1 MVSEASPP
9 RRGLVFDSS
18 VLSAFAE
25 AGYLD
30 MLGHYLAEDECFATD
45 VVRDEIRTGSVTRP
59 ELEAV
64 ERAEW
69 LRRGE
74 LSTDTELLAFA
85 RWATLIGSG
94 THDLGEA
101 SVFAFAEVEGT
112 ISVIDDRPAT
122 RVGRA
127 HGLDV
132 HGSLWMIGGFCRS
145 GKLTEHAAS
154 RMIDALRG
162 VGARLP
168 CTGNEFP
175 GWARRQG
182 LL

>member
-1 MVSEASPP
+1 MNEIPP
-9 RRGLVFDSS
+9 QRQNLVFDSS

-25 AGYLD
+25 AGHLD
-30 MLGHYLAEDECFATD
+30 MLGHYLTEDECYATD
-45 VVRDEIRTGSVTRP
+45 VVRDEIRVGSLTRP
-59 ELEAV
+59 ELKAV
-64 ERAEW
+64 ECAEW

-74 LSTDTELLAFA
+74 LGTDTELIAFA

-101 SVFAFAEVEGT
+101 SVFAFAEIKGA
-112 ISVIDDRPAT
+112 ISVIDDRPASN
-122 RVGRA
+122 VGRA
-127 HGLDV
+127 HGLNV
-132 HGSLWMIGGFCRS
+132 HGSLWLIAGFCRT

-175 GWARRQG
+175 RWARQQA

>member
-1 MVSEASPP
+1 MSEISPL

-30 MLGHYLAEDECFATD
+30 MLGHYLAEDDCYATD
-45 VVRDEIRTGSVTRP
+45 VVRDELRTGSLQRP
-59 ELEAV
+59 GLEAI
-64 ERAEW
+64 ECAEW

-74 LSTDTELLAFA
+74 LSTDAELLMFA

-101 SVFAFAEVEGT
+101 SVFAFAEVNGYL
-112 ISVIDDRPAT
+112 SVIDDRPAT
-122 RVGRA
+122 KVGRA

-132 HGSLWMIGGFCRS
+132 HGSLWLIGGFCRAD
-145 GKLTEHAAS
+145 KLTEHAAS
-154 RMIDALRG
+154 RMVDALRG

-168 CTGNEFP
+168 CTGNEFSH
-175 GWARRQG
+175 WARQQG

>member
-1 MVSEASPP
+1 MTETTTPGRS
-9 RRGLVFDSS
+9 LVFDSS

-25 AGYLD
+25 AEYLD
-30 MLGHYLAEDECFATD
+30 VLGSYLSAQSCYVTD
-45 VVRDEIRTGSVTRP
+45 VVRAEIHIGSLTRP
-59 ELEAV
+59 ELAAI

-69 LRRGE
+69 LGRGE
-74 LSTDTELLAFA
+74 LSTDADLLAFA

-101 SVFAFAEVEGT
+101 SVFAYAETHGA

-122 RVGRA
+122 KVART

-132 HGSLWMIGGFCRS
+132 HGSLWLIGGFCRD
-145 GKLTEHAAS
+145 GKLTEYAAS
-154 RMIDALRG
+154 RMIDGLRG

-175 GWARRQG
+175 TWARQHG
-182 LL
+182 LI

>member
-1 MVSEASPP
+1 
-9 RRGLVFDSS
+9 

-25 AGYLD
+25 AEYLD
-30 MLGHYLAEDECFATD
+30 VLGSYLSEENCYATD
-45 VVRDEIRTGSVTRP
+45 VVRDEIRVGSLTRP
-59 ELEAV
+59 ELAAV

-69 LRRGE
+69 LNRGE
-74 LSTDTELLAFA
+74 LNTDAELLVFA

-101 SVFAFAEVEGT
+101 SVFAYAETHGS
-112 ISVIDDRPAT
+112 ISVIDDQPAT
-122 RVGRA
+122 KVARA

-132 HGSLWMIGGFCRS
+132 HGSLWLIGGFCRS
-145 GKLTEHAAS
+145 GKLTEYAAS
-154 RMIDALRG
+154 RMIDGLRD

-175 GWARRQG
+175 TWARRHE